1 MRTLKHLPAGRH
13 GAAGFSIIEAL
24 IAAAI
29 LLIIALGLL
38 PLFSRSISDNVSGND
53 ASQATNGGRTE
64 LEELL
69 LVPFNNDRMTVPGGA
84 AMAQTRED
92 LTAGLTDKTGDSDEA
107 WWPDPGP
114 YPGPGVTG
122 HGPVLW
128 KRTSEVRQYT
138 ISDLAD
144 GTLDTP
150 LPGGTQPTYIHLKEL
165 TVTVENPKKNLFG
178 NGQGITL
185 RVLKPF

>member
-114 YPGPGVTG
+114 GVTG

-150 LPGGTQPTYIHLKEL
+150 LPGGTQSTYIHLKEL

>member
-1 MRTLKHLPAGRH
+1 MQTLKHLPAGRR
-13 GAAGFSIIEAL
+13 GDAGFTIVEAL

-38 PLFSRSISDNVSGND
+38 PLFSRSINDNVSGND
-53 ASQATNGGRTE
+53 ASQAANGSRTE
-64 LEELL
+64 LEEML
-69 LVPFNNDRMTVPGGA
+69 LVPFNNDRMTVPAGA
-84 AMAQTRED
+84 QMAQTKED
-92 LTAGLTDKTGDSDEA
+92 WTSGLADKTGDQDEA
-107 WWPDPGP
+107 WWPDPVGA
-114 YPGPGVTG
+114 GVTG

-144 GTLDTP
+144 GSLDNP
-150 LPGGTQPTYIHLKEL
+150 LPGGTQSTYVHLKEI
-165 TVTVENPKKNLFG
+165 TVMVENPKKNLFG

>member
-1 MRTLKHLPAGRH
+1 MRTLRHPPAGH
-13 GAAGFSIIEAL
+13 GEAGFSIIEAL

-84 AMAQTRED
+84 AMAETKD
-92 LTAGLTDKTGDSDEA
+92 SWASGLADKTGDTDEG
-107 WWPDPGP
+107 WWTDPA
-114 YPGPGVTG
+114 G
-122 HGPVLW
+122 HGTVLW
-128 KRTSEVRQYT
+128 SRTSQVRQYT

-150 LPGGTQPTYIHLKEL
+150 LPGGTQSTYIHLKEL